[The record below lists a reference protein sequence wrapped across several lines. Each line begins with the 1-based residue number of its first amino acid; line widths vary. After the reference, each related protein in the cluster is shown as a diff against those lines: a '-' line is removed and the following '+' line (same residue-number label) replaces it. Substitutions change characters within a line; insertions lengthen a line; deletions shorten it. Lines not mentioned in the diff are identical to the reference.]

1 MKKKFIEIDGS
12 FGEGG
17 GQILR
22 TSLALSMITGK
33 AIKIT
38 KIRAGRQ
45 KDGLLRQHLCC
56 LRAAAEISNAEVTGD
71 ELRSTEFT
79 FAPQKISAG
88 KYKYSIGSAGS
99 TSLVLQTILPALLY
113 ADAESEI
120 TIEGGTHNMAAPS
133 FDFLDKCFFP
143 QLRKMGVEVEAKLEK
158 YGFYPAGGGRIVVTI
173 KPIEKWRAIE
183 INKTLSHVEI
193 SAEILMSKLDLHIA
207 EREAKVLRSKL
218 SLGDDDLKI
227 SNVESQGPGN
237 VLQII
242 ARSDE
247 LIEVF
252 TDYGRQGKLAEGL
265 AKGLCKKVQNYL
277 QSEAPVDEYLADQL
291 LLPMALAGA
300 GSFTCTRM
308 SRHSKTN
315 MEIIKRFLSIDFT
328 VTGDKKSCKVELSGN
343 SKHQLG

>member
-22 TSLALSMITGK
+22 TSLALSMITGE
-33 AIKIT
+33 AIRMT
-38 KIRAGRQ
+38 KIRAGRE

-79 FAPQKISAG
+79 FEPKKITAG

-99 TSLVLQTILPALLY
+99 TSLVLQTLLPALLY
-113 ADAESEI
+113 ADGESEI

-133 FDFLDKCFFP
+133 FDSLDKCFFP
-143 QLRKMGVEVEAKLEK
+143 QLRKMGVDIEAKLEK
-158 YGFYPAGGGRIVVTI
+158 YGFYPAGGGRIVVKV

-183 INKTLSHVEI
+183 INKALSDVEI
-193 SAEILMSKLDLHIA
+193 SAEILISKLDNHIA

-218 SLGDDDLKI
+218 SLGDDALKI
-227 SNVESQGPGN
+227 TTVESQGPGN

-252 TDYGRQGKLAEGL
+252 TDYGRQGKLAEAL
-265 AKGLCKKVQNYL
+265 AKGLCKKVQTYL
-277 QSEAPVDEYLADQL
+277 QSEAPIDDYLADQL

-315 MEIIKRFLSIDFT
+315 IETIKLFLNVDFI
-328 VTGDKKSCKVELSGN
+328 VTGDKKSCKINIKGM
-343 SKHQLG
+343 